1 MEPRFEATCTRPAR
15 GSGRHGRC
23 AAEPREKKRRGRRRR
38 PKVLTMASLSA
49 APAFTG
55 AKSAMRHNEPSARLA
70 RSGIAP
76 LRHRAVVARRSA
88 RARGGGR
95 APTERPTAGIRP
107 LTRARRRTPR
117 PAAAICPASATCTRV
132 PPASTCSP
140 CRKTSWRR
148 ACSAASTPP
157 GTSRFEISVASRG
170 TISPLPSFPRP
181 LPPPPHAR
189 SPPVPARIFSR
200 ELERS
205 TDPPLPPRATGCSPP
220 RRARPSRRSSSST
233 ASP

>member
-1 MEPRFEATCTRPAR
+1 MEPRFESATCTRPAR

-55 AKSAMRHNEPSARLA
+55 AKSAMRHNEPNAGSLALGSPRCDTA
-70 RSGIAP
+70 RSSRDDP
-76 LRHRAVVARRSA
+76 RARR
-88 RARGGGR
+88 RR

-170 TISPLPSFPRP
+170 TISPLPSFPALSR
-181 LPPPPHAR
+181 LPPHAR